1 MTSAANFTAK
11 TAYLL
16 VTHGSRDPR
25 SQAGAEQL
33 ASQLRDRFGL
43 NQQVGPEVMPGF
55 TPEATPG
62 ITPAVAAIA
71 TGVLELGPAPLH
83 CQIEE
88 FAREVAPCGATS
100 IKLLPLFLLP
110 GIHVREDLPEELA
123 LAQAALAQQADLA
136 GIALELLPH
145 LGAEAALLPVLRAQ
159 QAALLQQLNQLCKP
173 VPEPMLVGAGEAAV
187 SGTASPNLPVNG
199 DQQPLTIGDV
209 DWVLLAHGSRRTKA
223 VGAITDLA
231 HAIGARPTYWVG
243 SPNLTDCVEVQRSR
257 GKEHQPRPLGCLSY
271 FLFEGGITDRLALQL
286 KAAEAAGPTILS
298 APLGAFPALT
308 DVVAEAMVRSLAE

>member
-1 MTSAANFTAK
+1 MTSAANSTAK

-33 ASQLRDRFGL
+33 ASQLRDRLGL
-43 NQQVGPEVMPGF
+43 NQQAGPEVM
-55 TPEATPG
+55 PG

-71 TGVLELGPAPLH
+71 TAVLELGPAPLH
-83 CQIEE
+83 RQIEE

-145 LGAEAALLPVLRAQ
+145 LGAAAALLPVLRAQ

-173 VPEPMLVGAGEAAV
+173 LSEPMLVGARAAAV
-187 SGTASPNLPVNG
+187 SGTASLNNPPMNG
-199 DQQPLTIGDV
+199 DHPSLTIGDV

-223 VGAITDLA
+223 VGAIADLA

-286 KAAEAAGPTILS
+286 EAAEAAGPTILS

-308 DVVAEAMVRSLAE
+308 DAVAEAMVRSLAE